1 VNPSNDSTPVT
12 GSGPTARP
20 LDMDGLSWILFGH
33 AAFQYLNAATELNLF
48 ELLEKA
54 PLTKEEIGAELG
66 LAERANDILLLGC
79 TSLGLLEKNDGR
91 YSLTRVLATLL
102 ASPDWE
108 RFKDTVAFEQ
118 YVVY

>member
-1 VNPSNDSTPVT
+1 MNPSNESTSATAPA
-12 GSGPTARP
+12 PTARP

-48 ELLEKA
+48 ELLEKG
-54 PLTKEEIGAELG
+54 PLTKEEIGAELD

-79 TSLGLLEKNDGR
+79 TSLGLLETDNGTYR
-91 YSLTRVLATLL
+91 LAPVLSSLLST
-102 ASPDWE
+102 PDWQ

-118 YVVY
+118 YVV